1 MYLVYASQD
10 CFLKYCHSLK
20 PSKIPRVTLLTN
32 VFLFS
37 LLNFFRF
44 AKEFYGRPTDLT
56 CFSWFNFSSL
66 GGTTEKTTQDYIFLE
81 YIKYYTY
88 YAPHKGGILHLNYPY
103 RQTKT
108 KI

>member
-1 MYLVYASQD
+1 MFFKIL
-10 CFLKYCHSLK
+10 SLTQTVK
-20 PSKIPRVTLLTN
+20 NCQGHTFNKC
-32 VFLFS
+32 FLFS

-56 CFSWFNFSSL
+56 CFSWFKFSSL

-88 YAPHKGGILHLNYPY
+88 YAPHKGGILHLNYP
-103 RQTKT
+103 
-108 KI
+108 